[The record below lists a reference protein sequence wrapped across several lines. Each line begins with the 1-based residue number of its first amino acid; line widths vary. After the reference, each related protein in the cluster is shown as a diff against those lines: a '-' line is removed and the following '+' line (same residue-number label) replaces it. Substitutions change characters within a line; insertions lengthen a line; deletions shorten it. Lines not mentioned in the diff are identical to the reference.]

1 MNLVMD
7 EYTKKVWLFLDKIEP
22 GRKYSV
28 DKLATPENREKF
40 VAAIKLYMD
49 SLPYQGSITF
59 NTDYSKFYRMSPLP
73 EEALSRRGKQL

>member
-1 MNLVMD
+1 MD

-28 DKLATPENREKF
+28 DKLAMPENREKF
-40 VAAIKLYMD
+40 IAAIKLYMD

-59 NTDYSKFYRMSPLP
+59 NEDDTKFYRMSPVP
-73 EEALSRRGKQL
+73 EDELRTRRQRL